1 MTSRLAH
8 MLVTAFLG
16 STLVAP
22 LLAAPARAQG
32 ADAPA
37 RVSDQEV
44 EFRHGLTPETWA
56 KNADG
61 MSKCALSA
69 AGAELVEQKWATDSL
84 AGTLSLPQDFR
95 EEPVSA
101 GTDGK
106 RWVGADSTSIEIH
119 GTHALYRGNMGM
131 GGMDIGRPLG
141 TTTCA
146 ITLEGRAAP
155 SHTLAL
161 TRPVHGDTLYV
172 DTPTTVIRNG
182 VGLQL
187 VVLTNSPAREAKM
200 FAVVQSLKVAPA
212 KVP

>member
-1 MTSRLAH
+1 MASRL
-8 MLVTAFLG
+8 TA
-16 STLVAP
+16 
-22 LLAAPARAQG
+22 LLISALALSSLAMPARAQG
-32 ADAPA
+32 ADAPV
-37 RVSDQEV
+37 RISNQEV

-61 MSKCALSA
+61 MPPCAVA
-69 AGAELVEQKWATDSL
+69 APGADLVEQKWATDSL
-84 AGTLSLPQDFR
+84 AGTLSLPKDFH

-101 GTDGK
+101 GADGK

-146 ITLEGRAAP
+146 LTIEGRAAP
-155 SHTLAL
+155 SHTLSL
-161 TRPVHGDTLYV
+161 TRPAHGDTLYV

-182 VGLQL
+182 VGLQF
-187 VVLTNSPAREAKM
+187 VVLTNSPAREAKLR
-200 FAVVQSLKVAPA
+200 AAVQSLKVAAA
-212 KVP
+212 KAP

>member
-1 MTSRLAH
+1 MLSRLAH
-8 MLVTAFLG
+8 VLATALLG
-16 STLVAP
+16 SALAAP

-32 ADAPA
+32 PDAPV
-37 RVSDQEV
+37 RISNQEV
-44 EFRHGLTPETWA
+44 EFRQGLTPETWA

-61 MSKCALSA
+61 MSKCAVTSA
-69 AGAELVEQKWATDSL
+69 GGDLVDQKWATDSL
-84 AGTLSLPQDFR
+84 AGTLSLPKDFH

-146 ITLEGRAAP
+146 LTLEGRAAP

-187 VVLTNSPAREAKM
+187 IVLTNSPARQARLL
-200 FAVVQSLKVAPA
+200 AAVQSLKVSSAKAP
-212 KVP
+212 